1 MEEKELTEKE
11 SLQIITTM
19 IARTKQRYIGDGN
32 IMLMWG
38 YVCLSVTALVWIM
51 LLLTQNPV
59 WNWQWFLIWIVGGTL
74 TPRMERKRLTSIG
87 AKSYSDKLISQIWT
101 VVGFCSLGLTVCCL
115 TFMLF
120 HAYDA
125 WSSWLAFALI
135 IVPFA
140 EIAEGII
147 IHEKSLVAGGA
158 LGMGCG
164 LVTICCIA
172 GRIPLYVNWF
182 LPMFMFAFICM
193 MIIPGHILNHKAK
206 LQ

>member
-59 WNWQWFLIWIVGGTL
+59 WNWLWFLIWVIGGTL
-74 TPRMERKRLTSIG
+74 TPRLEKKRQRTIG

-120 HAYDA
+120 HAYNA
-125 WSSWLAFALI
+125 WCHGWHSLSSLCLSPKLPRASSSMRSRLWREALWAWAADLSLSAAS
-135 IVPFA
+135 PA
-140 EIAEGII
+140 EY
-147 IHEKSLVAGGA
+147 
-158 LGMGCG
+158 
-164 LVTICCIA
+164 
-172 GRIPLYVNWF
+172 P
-182 LPMFMFAFICM
+182 CM
-193 MIIPGHILNHKAK
+193 STGSSPCSCSASSV
-206 LQ
+206 